1 MEKAKEGDLYGSFD
15 VYGKSFDIY
24 YGYYEDFERSSKY
37 NDPVPIYPDLAANP
51 EYNSEGYP
59 IVTQMQVVCEC
70 YSGRGENDRCG
81 LCRHFEKGEQLFG
94 LCRCESR
101 KNPPQAIKNEKIY

>member
-1 MEKAKEGDLYGSFD
+1 MKKTKEGDLYGSFD
-15 VYGKSFDIY
+15 IYGKIFDIY
-24 YGYYEDFERSSKY
+24 YGYYEEFERNSKY

-59 IVTQMQVVCEC
+59 IVTQMQVVCKC
-70 YSGRGENDRCG
+70 YSGKSDEDRCG

-101 KNPPQAIKNEKIY
+101 KKSP